1 MIKMI
6 LKNIVHFTISV
17 ICMSIII
24 KNTVPGG
31 YWPSAISLLILSVDY
46 FTWGSAHNLGNR
58 RYAWGLDP

>member
-46 FTWGSAHNLGNR
+46 FTWGFRS
-58 RYAWGLDP
+58 